1 MIIFRIGH
9 KNYVTTLTASG
20 AAGRWAA
27 AGRPVIYCAENIP
40 LAFLE
45 NMVRR
50 QGVGFNQDFKIA
62 FIHVPD
68 DLLISSIEERVLDP
82 DWRDP
87 YDYSHC
93 QPLGNEW
100 FDQLRMPLLKVPSA
114 VMPESSNY
122 VINTLHPDFRKLK
135 IVAITDLVPDPRIE
149 DILKKYP
156 NSSL

>member
-1 MIIFRIGH
+1 MIVFRIGH
-9 KNYVTTLTASG
+9 KNYATSLIASG
-20 AAGRWAA
+20 ANGRWVA

-50 QGVGFNQDFKIA
+50 QGVGFNLDFKIVC
-62 FIHVPD
+62 IEIPD
-68 DLLISSIEERVLDP
+68 DLLISTFTESNLDP

-93 QPLGNEW
+93 QPLGNKW
-100 FDQLRMPLLKVPSA
+100 FDDLRFPVLKVPSA
-114 VMPESSNY
+114 VMPESFNY
-122 VINTLHPDFRKLK
+122 VINTLHPDFKRIKL
-135 IVAITDLVPDPRIE
+135 VAITELVPDARIE

-156 NSSL
+156 SSN

>member
-1 MIIFRIGH
+1 MVIFRIGH
-9 KNYVTTLTASG
+9 RNYVNSLNASG
-20 AAGRWAA
+20 ANGRWAA

-50 QGVGFNQDFKIA
+50 QGVGFNHDFKIA
-62 FIHVPD
+62 CIHIPD
-68 DLLISSIEERVLDP
+68 DLLISSVEERDLDP

-93 QPLGNEW
+93 QPLGNQW
-100 FDQLRMPLLKVPSA
+100 FDNLRMPLLKVPSA
-114 VMPESSNY
+114 VMPESYNY
-122 VINTLHPDFRKLK
+122 VINTLHPDFRKISILA
-135 IVAITDLVPDPRIE
+135 VTDLVPDARIE

-156 NSSL
+156 TGK

>member
-1 MIIFRIGH
+1 MVVFRIGH
-9 KNYVTTLTASG
+9 KNYAGTLNASG
-20 AAGRWAA
+20 VNGRWAA

-50 QGVGFNQDFKIA
+50 QGVGFNHDFKIVC
-62 FIHVPD
+62 IDIPD
-68 DLLISSIEERVLDP
+68 DLPVSRIEESGLDP

-93 QPLGNEW
+93 QPLGHQW
-100 FDQLRMPLLKVPSA
+100 FDNLRMPVLKVPSA

-122 VINTLHPDFRKLK
+122 VINTLHPDFRRIK
-135 IVAITDLVPDPRIE
+135 IIEITELVPDARIE
-149 DILKKYP
+149 DIPKKYTQKSP
-156 NSSL
+156 